1 MTRTLTIESDI
12 RVRPK
17 GRPRFFRG
25 HATTDPKTREF
36 ERTVKALFKTMCSE
50 PFEGPI
56 EVRLD
61 CFFAKPKTT
70 SFSYPPRGD
79 CDNMFKSVAD
89 AGNDVLWGDD
99 SQIIRLT
106 CSKHWSELDGFCITI
121 KEALK

>member
-1 MTRTLTIESDI
+1 MRHLHITSDI
-12 RVRPK
+12 RVKPK
-17 GRPRFFRG
+17 GRPRFNGRTAF
-25 HATTDPKTREF
+25 TDPKTREF

-70 SFSYPPRGD
+70 AFSYPPRGD

-89 AGNDVLWGDD
+89 AGNDVLWKDD

-106 CSKHWSELDGFCITI
+106 CSKRWSELDGFCIII
-121 KEALK
+121 KEALE